1 MDQELRFTDGK
12 FKNLQIGQTD
22 PQSVL
27 GRAIVI
33 HATTANKTST
43 RVACGV
49 IGRTEVFTE
58 DIDD

>member
-1 MDQELRFTDGK
+1 MEQEPRFTDGK

-33 HATTANKTST
+33 HSSKDGPV

-49 IGRTEVFTE
+49 IGRTEVWTE
-58 DIDD
+58 DFKN

>member
-22 PQSVL
+22 KESVL

-33 HATTANKTST
+33 HATTKDKTSI